1 MHFKISNAVFDRH
14 KTAMLMFLKNLLIEL
29 NLRKNLSTKG
39 IEIEVFIFIFFLL
52 RKFDEHTEI
61 LQILETFRPQISK
74 PRP

>member
-39 IEIEVFIFIFFLL
+39 IEIEVFIFIFFFT
-52 RKFDEHTEI
+52 KEV
-61 LQILETFRPQISK
+61 
-74 PRP
+74 